1 MLVPVQI
8 TFRNT
13 EPSEAVS
20 ADINRRID
28 KLSRLQGNIISCRVV
43 VEAPLPNQRK
53 GGLYRVRIELGC
65 PEGQVI
71 VNREPDS
78 RNQAHQ
84 DVYLAVRDAFRAAER
99 QLEEHPPPPGR
110 GQDARHPGTGPC
122 HHVCARRG
130 PVLNSAGQA

>member
-13 EPSEAVS
+13 DPSEAVS
-20 ADINRRID
+20 ADINRRIE
-28 KLSRLQGNIISCRVV
+28 KLSRQQGNIINCRVV

-53 GGLYRVRIELGC
+53 GGLYRVRIDLGC

-99 QLEEHPPPPGR
+99 QLEEHTHRRQGEVKTHATP
-110 GQDARHPGTGPC
+110 DVDHATLFARKEEQ
-122 HHVCARRG
+122 
-130 PVLNSAGQA
+130 S

>member
-13 EPSEAVS
+13 DPSEAVT
-20 ADINRRID
+20 ADINRRIERM
-28 KLSRLQGNIISCRVV
+28 SRQQGNIISCRVV
-43 VEAPLPNQRK
+43 VEAPLAHQRK
-53 GGLYRVRIELGC
+53 GGLYRVRIDLGC

-84 DVYLAVRDAFRAAER
+84 DVYVAVRDAFRAAER
-99 QLEEHPPPPGR
+99 QLEEYTRRRQGEVKRRAAAAEELVAPP
-110 GQDARHPGTGPC
+110 
-122 HHVCARRG
+122 
-130 PVLNSAGQA
+130 AGEDDQP

>member
-13 EPSEAVS
+13 DPSEAVS
-20 ADINRRID
+20 ADINRRIERM
-28 KLSRLQGNIISCRVV
+28 SRQQGNIISCRVV

-53 GGLYRVRIELGC
+53 GGLYRVRIDLTC

-84 DVYLAVRDAFRAAER
+84 DVYVAVRDAFRAAER
-99 QLEEHPPPPGR
+99 QLEEYTRRRQGEVKTHATP
-110 GQDARHPGTGPC
+110 ARDLATLF
-122 HHVCARRG
+122 VREDDQ
-130 PVLNSAGQA
+130 S

>member
-28 KLSRLQGNIISCRVV
+28 KLSRQQGNIISCRVV

-99 QLEEHPPPPGR
+99 QLEEYTH
-110 GQDARHPGTGPC
+110 
-122 HHVCARRG
+122 RR
-130 PVLNSAGQA
+130 

>member
-8 TFRNT
+8 TFRIT
-13 EPSEAVS
+13 DPSEAVS
-20 ADINRRID
+20 ADINRRIE
-28 KLSRLQGNIISCRVV
+28 KLSRQQGNIINCRVV

-53 GGLYRVRIELGC
+53 GGLYRVRIDLGC

-99 QLEEHPPPPGR
+99 QLEEHTHRRQGEVKVHATPDVER
-110 GQDARHPGTGPC
+110 ATLFARKDEQ
-122 HHVCARRG
+122 
-130 PVLNSAGQA
+130 S

>member
-13 EPSEAVS
+13 DPSEAVS
-20 ADINRRID
+20 ADINRRIE
-28 KLSRLQGNIISCRVV
+28 KLSRQQGNIINCRVV

-53 GGLYRVRIELGC
+53 GGLYRVRIDLGC

-84 DVYLAVRDAFRAAER
+84 DVHLAVRDAFRAAER
-99 QLEEHPPPPGR
+99 QLEEHTPPPGR
-110 GQDARHPGTGPC
+110 GQDARHPGAGPC
-122 HHVCARRG
+122 H
-130 PVLNSAGQA
+130 PV